1 MKKGI
6 SLIVLV
12 ITIIVIIIL
21 AGAVIVNLTSESTN
35 TIAKANEAKMESER
49 ANIQANVTLRLV
61 NAMTES
67 DNAKVDVRVD
77 NTIVAGTPASVVDT
91 SVVTVTFYKKNSET
105 GAYETPADGVAGTI
119 GTNQEVLFTEDEIKS
134 LLAYGTLTIDSTG
147 KLVLTVA

>member
-61 NAMTES
+61 NAMAKS
-67 DNAKVDVRVD
+67 GNGKVDVYVGTTKVVD
-77 NTIVAGTPASVVDT
+77 GTSLAVSASSNTVKVGYYTKNSATGVYETVAG
-91 SVVTVTFYKKNSET
+91 
-105 GAYETPADGVAGTI
+105 G
-119 GTNQEVLFTEDEIKS
+119 QEVLFTTTEIAD
-134 LLAYGTLTIDSTG
+134 LLAYGTLKIDYTG
-147 KLVLTVA
+147 KIELTVAK